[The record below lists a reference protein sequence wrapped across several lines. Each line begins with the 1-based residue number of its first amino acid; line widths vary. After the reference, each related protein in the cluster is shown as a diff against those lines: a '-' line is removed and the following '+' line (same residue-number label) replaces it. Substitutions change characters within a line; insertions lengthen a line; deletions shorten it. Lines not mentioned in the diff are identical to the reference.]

1 MMQAM
6 SERPQ
11 NTLPMSVWWYVL
23 VLMACFAFSGQSNAA
38 ESAFTDSANPSEP
51 GITAVWSRGLH
62 FQTEGEVV
70 PLSEDGIHDPTNDAV
85 KLLQEPYE
93 AMSEFP
99 RDSQGIIDWVQTLRQ
114 GLIDPRMSL
123 TGEDEMFPVDFD
135 IIFKN
140 TGSMPHVRFPH
151 LQHTEWLTC
160 ANCHPLIFIPQ
171 KGGNP
176 VSMSA
181 IIQGEYCGVC
191 HGKVAFPPTM
201 NCGRCHSVPNQTN
214 LRR

>member
-1 MMQAM
+1 MTQAM
-6 SERPQ
+6 SERSQ
-11 NTLPMSVWWYVL
+11 NARPMSGWLYVL
-23 VLMACFAFSGQSNAA
+23 VLMACFCFNASSNAA
-38 ESAFTDSANPSEP
+38 ESAFTDVANPSEP

-70 PLSEDGIHDPTNDAV
+70 PLAEDGIHDPTNDAV

-93 AMSEFP
+93 AMAEFP

-123 TGEDEMFPVDFD
+123 NGEDEMYPVDFD

-201 NCGRCHSVPNQTN
+201 NCGRCHSVPNQAN